1 MAIQIEK
8 RRFLEIMATFFNNT
22 FINPIRYIKRN
33 TSGFIGFCV
42 LVFILLMSFV
52 GPYFVPLDTQA
63 KIDRIYSP
71 PSWEHPLG
79 TDSEG
84 KDILSQIVH
93 GGKDVLIVAF
103 LSGLITTLIAAPL
116 GAISAFV
123 GGRVDN
129 VITAI
134 TDVVLTIPQIP
145 LLLVIAAVVRFNNVY
160 MLELLLGLTS
170 WPGLLRA
177 IRSQVLSIKEKDY
190 VEAARC
196 LDMGTRH
203 IIMKE
208 IIPNMMG
215 YVVINFILATTSA
228 VYAQVGLILFG
239 LMPLSG
245 HNCGVMINLAWV
257 RGAIFFK
264 NSFWYIMAPVTAIV
278 LFQWSMITFTRSL
291 EEIFNPSLGSG
302 E

>member
-1 MAIQIEK
+1 MAIELE
-8 RRFLEIMATFFNNT
+8 RRSILETLQLFFMNT
-22 FINPIRYIKRN
+22 IVNPIRYISRN
-33 TSGFIGFCV
+33 RSGFIGFCV
-42 LVFILLMSFV
+42 LVLILLVSFV

-63 KIDRIYSP
+63 RIDKIYSP
-71 PSWEHPLG
+71 PSREHPLG

-84 KDILSQIVH
+84 KDVLSQIVN
-93 GGKDVLIVAF
+93 GGRDVMIVAF
-103 LSGLITTLIAAPL
+103 LSGLITVLIAAPL
-116 GAISAFV
+116 GSISAFL

-129 VITAI
+129 VVTTI
-134 TDVVLTIPQIP
+134 TDVVMTIPQIP

-160 MLELLLGLTS
+160 MLALLIGMTS

-190 VEAARC
+190 IEAARC

-215 YVVINFILATTSA
+215 YVVINFILATTAA

-239 LMPLSG
+239 LVPLSG
-245 HNCGVMINLAWV
+245 HNWGVMINLAWV

-264 NSFWYIMAPVTAIV
+264 DSIWYILAPVTAIV
-278 LFQWSMITFTRSL
+278 LFQWSMVTFTRSL

>member
-1 MAIQIEK
+1 MAVELD
-8 RRFLEIMATFFNNT
+8 RRNPLERLGLFLTRVIVE
-22 FINPIRYIKRN
+22 PVRYIARN
-33 TSGFIGFCV
+33 RTGFIGLCV
-42 LVFILLMSFV
+42 LVFILVVCFL
-52 GPYFVPLDTQA
+52 GPYVVPLDTQA
-63 KIDRIYSP
+63 RIDKIYSP

-84 KDILSQIVH
+84 KDILSQIVN

-116 GAISAFV
+116 GAVAAFI
-123 GGRVDN
+123 GGRTDSI
-129 VITAI
+129 ITTV

-145 LLLVIAAVVRFNNVY
+145 LLLVVAAVVRFSNVY
-160 MLELLLGLTS
+160 MLALVLGITS

-177 IRSQVLSIKEKDY
+177 VRSQVLSIKEKDY

-196 LDMGTRH
+196 LDMGTFH
-203 IIMKE
+203 IIFRE

-215 YVVINFILATTSA
+215 YVVIDFILATTAA

-239 LMPLSG
+239 LVPLAG
-245 HNCGVMINLAWV
+245 HNWGVMINLAWV

-264 NSFWYIMAPVTAIV
+264 NSIWYIMAPVIAIV
-278 LFQWSMITFTRSL
+278 LFQWSMVTFTRSL

-302 E
+302 N

>member
-33 TSGFIGFCV
+33 RSGFIGFCV

-160 MLELLLGLTS
+160 MLALLLGLTS

-239 LMPLSG
+239 LVPLSG
-245 HNCGVMINLAWV
+245 HNWGVMINLAWV

>member
-1 MAIQIEK
+1 MAVELG
-8 RRFLEIMATFFNNT
+8 RPRLLERIGLFWMRVIVDPF
-22 FINPIRYIKRN
+22 RYIARN
-33 TSGFIGFCV
+33 RMGLIGFCV
-42 LVFILLMSFV
+42 LLLILLMCFI

-63 KIDRIYSP
+63 RLDRIYSP
-71 PSWEHPLG
+71 PSREHPLG

-84 KDILSQIVH
+84 KDILSQIVN

-116 GAISAFV
+116 GAIAAFI
-123 GGRVDN
+123 GGSVDSI
-129 VITAI
+129 ITTIA
-134 TDVVLTIPQIP
+134 DVVLTIPQIP
-145 LLLVIAAVVRFNNVY
+145 LLLVIAAVIRFSNVY
-160 MLELLLGLTS
+160 MLAVLLGITS

-177 IRSQVLSIKEKDY
+177 VRSQVLSIKEKDY

-196 LDMGTRH
+196 LDMGTSH
-203 IIMKE
+203 IIFRE

-215 YVVINFILATTSA
+215 YVVINFILATTAA

-239 LMPLSG
+239 LVPLSG
-245 HNCGVMINLAWV
+245 HNWGVMINLAWV

-264 NSFWYIMAPVTAIV
+264 NSIWYIMAPVIAIV
-278 LFQWSMITFTRSL
+278 LFQWSMVTFTRSL

-302 E
+302 N

>member
-1 MAIQIEK
+1 MAVELG
-8 RRFLEIMATFFNNT
+8 RPRLLERIGLFWMRVIVDPF
-22 FINPIRYIKRN
+22 RYIARN
-33 TSGFIGFCV
+33 RMGLIGFCV
-42 LVFILLMSFV
+42 LLFILLMCFI

-63 KIDRIYSP
+63 RLDRIYSP
-71 PSWEHPLG
+71 PSREHPLG

-84 KDILSQIVH
+84 KDILSQIVN

-116 GAISAFV
+116 GAIAAFI
-123 GGRVDN
+123 GGSVDSI
-129 VITAI
+129 ITTIA
-134 TDVVLTIPQIP
+134 DVVLTIPQIP
-145 LLLVIAAVVRFNNVY
+145 LLLVIAAVIRFSNVY
-160 MLELLLGLTS
+160 MLAVLLGITS

-177 IRSQVLSIKEKDY
+177 VRSQVLSIKEKDY

-196 LDMGTRH
+196 LDMGTSH
-203 IIMKE
+203 IIFRE

-215 YVVINFILATTSA
+215 YVVINFILATTAA

-239 LMPLSG
+239 LVPLSG
-245 HNCGVMINLAWV
+245 HNWGVMINLAWV

-264 NSFWYIMAPVTAIV
+264 NSIWYIMAPVIAIV
-278 LFQWSMITFTRSL
+278 LFQWSMVTFTRSL

-302 E
+302 N

>member
-1 MAIQIEK
+1 MAVELEK
-8 RRFLEIMATFFNNT
+8 RHPLETLKMFIMNT
-22 FINPIRYIKRN
+22 FVNPIRYIARN
-33 TSGFIGFCV
+33 RSGFIGFCV
-42 LVFILLMSFV
+42 LVFILLISFV
-52 GPYFVPLDTQA
+52 GPYFVPLDNQA

-71 PSWEHPLG
+71 PSREHPLG

-116 GAISAFV
+116 GSISAFI
-123 GGRVDN
+123 GGRLDS
-129 VITAI
+129 VITTIA
-134 TDVVLTIPQIP
+134 DVVLTIPQIP

-160 MLELLLGLTS
+160 MLALLLGATS

-190 VEAARC
+190 VEAVRC
-196 LDMGTRH
+196 LDMGTSH
-203 IIMKE
+203 IILKE

-215 YVVINFILATTSA
+215 YVVINFILATTAA

-239 LMPLSG
+239 LVPLSG
-245 HNCGVMINLAWV
+245 HNWGVMINLAWV

-264 NSFWYIMAPVTAIV
+264 DSIWYIMAPVTAIV
-278 LFQWSMITFTRSL
+278 LFQWSMVTFTRSL